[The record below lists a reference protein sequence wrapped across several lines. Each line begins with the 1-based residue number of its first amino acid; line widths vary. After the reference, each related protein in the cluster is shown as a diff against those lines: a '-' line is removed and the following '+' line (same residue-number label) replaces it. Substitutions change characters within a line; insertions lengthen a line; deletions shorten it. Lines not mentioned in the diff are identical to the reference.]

1 MEISV
6 TVCDVC
12 KSVDRETTRYTVTW
26 PGGTVER
33 DLCSDDA
40 RPLLE
45 LIGEQGAPAERPA
58 QIAPQKRTQ
67 SAQRAPSPQR
77 TPRGRRAKVV
87 SLEEIER
94 SKAKA

>member
-12 KSVDRETTRYTVTW
+12 KSVDRETVRYTVTW

-33 DLCSDDA
+33 DLCSEDA
-40 RPLLE
+40 RPLLD
-45 LIGEQGAPAERPA
+45 LIGDQGAPVERPVR
-58 QIAPQKRTQ
+58 IAPQKRAQ
-67 SAQRAPSPQR
+67 SPQRASSPQR
-77 TPRGRRAKVV
+77 TPRARRAKVV